1 MTEKSSDNSDS
12 ASDAIV
18 ELQTKVA
25 FLEQHINELSDVMYS
40 QQKQLDQLNTKY
52 SNLKNHLAAMENSEQ
67 EDTTDPSDER
77 PPHY

>member
-12 ASDAIV
+12 TSDAIV

-25 FLEQHINELSDVMYS
+25 FFEQHINELSDVMYS
-40 QQKQLDQLNTKY
+40 QQKQLDQLNIKY
-52 SNLKNHLAAMENSEQ
+52 SNLKNHLAAMENAEQ
-67 EDTTDPSDER
+67 EDAADPSDER